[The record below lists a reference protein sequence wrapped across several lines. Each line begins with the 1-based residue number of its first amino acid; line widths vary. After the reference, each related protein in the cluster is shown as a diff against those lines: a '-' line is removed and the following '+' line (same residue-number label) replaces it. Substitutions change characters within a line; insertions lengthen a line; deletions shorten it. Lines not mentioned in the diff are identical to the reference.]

1 MTRRHACAAL
11 LVAIAIPLA
20 GCGGGDQKDASA
32 IDGDPSTTIP
42 AELQDL
48 TPKPAR
54 DPNTPLPKTTNVSG
68 VTNDLNKKP
77 VAKISGDAPDEL
89 QGEDVVVGKGPI
101 AKTGDKIE
109 VQYVGQLFDGGKEF
123 DTSWKNATTPG
134 TPFGV
139 TLGEGGVIKGWDDGI
154 PGMRVGG
161 RRVLVIPPDLAYGAQ
176 GSPPKIGADAPLV
189 FVIDLKKLTA
199 ASSSSTTATTTT
211 SAAK

>member
-20 GCGGGDQKDASA
+20 GCGDDQKDASA

-42 AELQDL
+42 ASLQDL

-68 VTNDLNKKP
+68 VTTDLNKKP

-89 QGEDVVVGKGPI
+89 QGQDVVVGTGPV
-101 AKTGDKIE
+101 AKTGDKIQ
-109 VQYVGQLFDGGKEF
+109 VQYVGQLFDGGTEF

-134 TPFGV
+134 PPFDV
-139 TLGEGGVIKGWDDGI
+139 TLGEGGVIKGWDEGI
-154 PGMRVGG
+154 PGMKVGG
-161 RRVLVIPPDLAYGAQ
+161 RRVLVIPADLAYGAQ
-176 GSPPKIGADAPLV
+176 GSPPKIPASAPLV
-189 FVIDLKKLTA
+189 FVVDLKKLTPA
-199 ASSSSTTATTTT
+199 KSSASTTKTTATT
-211 SAAK
+211 AK